1 MKSEIKQVTNIADAN
16 RCDELLTKLIQDERQ
31 YNDTIDE
38 NYVVTNHFNT
48 MLNDENIIILAKY
61 INNIIVGYILIRKM
75 DDNTCLLD
83 GLYVEKEYRNKG
95 IAKSLLTEAIL
106 RIQNMNVR
114 YIDIK
119 VMYNNIIAKHIYE
132 NQYKSLWHANYK
144 FNMYWKSVGA
154 IRLYTFD
161 CS

>member
-119 VMYNNIIAKHIYE
+119 VMYNNIIAKNIYE
-132 NQYKSLWHANYK
+132 KLDFVNYEIKMRKS
-144 FNMYWKSVGA
+144 
-154 IRLYTFD
+154 I
-161 CS
+161 

>member
-119 VMYNNIIAKHIYE
+119 VMYNNIIAKRIYE
-132 NQYKSLWHANYK
+132 KLDFVNYEIKMRKS
-144 FNMYWKSVGA
+144 
-154 IRLYTFD
+154 I
-161 CS
+161 

>member
-83 GLYVEKEYRNKG
+83 GLYVEKESRNKG

-132 NQYKSLWHANYK
+132 KLDFVNYEIKMRKS
-144 FNMYWKSVGA
+144 
-154 IRLYTFD
+154 I
-161 CS
+161 

>member
-48 MLNDENIIILAKY
+48 MLNNENIIILAKY

-132 NQYKSLWHANYK
+132 KLDFVNYEIKMRKS
-144 FNMYWKSVGA
+144 
-154 IRLYTFD
+154 I
-161 CS
+161 